1 MDRLPTK
8 EFEGEVP
15 GKYDAMGESEESLEE
30 RSNASPVI
38 EEAPTGPL
46 YQYGVSSSNLSI
58 DERKRGEKLIIGSS
72 WMSQIPIKLKE
83 STSDHS
89 ERIERLFEPDWA
101 LTTKLVWVIWFAASA
116 GYTVSL
122 PCHPPALGRRSAT
135 LFGHKQLA
143 DAISFRSS
151 MCFCRNGSRRKW
163 VVCRV
168 EVDVKRVWKIV
179 SRSASNFDYLLNFP
193 LHPQTSSIPCPE
205 SQDRFSAPILSRRR
219 GAERERWQYRLS
231 QPSSGFSFSSPF
243 ILSSEW

>member
-1 MDRLPTK
+1 MFIARIVFFRLEESAKFLANAGDHAGALIALQRISKINGDTTSEWTLEDVVDRLPTK
-8 EFEGEVP
+8 EFEGEAG

-46 YQYGVSSSNLSI
+46 YQYGVSSSNLSV

-83 STSDHS
+83 STSDYS
-89 ERIERLFEPDWA
+89 ERIERLFEPEWS

-122 PCHPPALGRRSAT
+122 PSHLPALGRRSAT
-135 LFGHKQLA
+135 LFGHKGLA

-163 VVCRV
+163 VVCRM
-168 EVDVKRVWKIV
+168 EVDVKRV
-179 SRSASNFDYLLNFP
+179 
-193 LHPQTSSIPCPE
+193 
-205 SQDRFSAPILSRRR
+205 
-219 GAERERWQYRLS
+219 
-231 QPSSGFSFSSPF
+231 
-243 ILSSEW
+243 